1 MPCVFTQNTR
11 GGIITNT
18 RFRHAT
24 ELRSSPQYQDICVYN
39 LNMANHHVG
48 DLQKLKNLNKAI
60 SMTVA
65 YDYPL
70 AAAAEDAQLDA
81 ILIGDSASMV
91 AQGNTTT
98 VPVALTQ
105 MIDFCKSVS
114 RGAPNTFLIGD
125 MPFGSYEVSAQQAVE
140 SAIALIKHGRVS
152 SIKLEGGIRIVK
164 SVEAIAAANIPVM
177 GHLGITPQSSS
188 NISGYRPF
196 GKSEQEITR
205 LKNDMISLERAG
217 AFSILLEGVVVEI
230 ASIARNWVQ
239 IPVYGIGS
247 GPNLDGQLILSC
259 DILGLYPNFKP
270 KFAKNYVDEALSS
283 MQQEASKT
291 HTTRLY
297 DIAVRCFSLYKDQ
310 VSSGKFPNSEYQYSI
325 GADNRNLVEFARN
338 LD

>member
-1 MPCVFTQNTR
+1 MTR
-11 GGIITNT
+11 HYT
-18 RFRHAT
+18 
-24 ELRSSPQYQDICVYN
+24 S
-39 LNMANHHVG
+39 
-48 DLQKLKNLNKAI
+48 DLQKLKDINKPI

-91 AQGNTTT
+91 AQGNATT
-98 VPVALTQ
+98 VPVALEQ

-125 MPFGSYEVSAQQAVE
+125 LPFGSYEVSPQQAVE
-140 SAIALIKHGRVS
+140 SAIALIKYGGVN
-152 SIKLEGGIRIVK
+152 SIKLEGGNRIVK
-164 SVEAIAAANIPVM
+164 SIEAITASNVPVM

-188 NISGYRPF
+188 NISGYRAI
-196 GKSEQEITR
+196 GKSEQEIIG
-205 LKNDMISLERAG
+205 LKSDMVSLERAG
-217 AFSILLEGVVVEI
+217 AFSILLEGVVAEI
-230 ASIARNWVQ
+230 ASIARDWVE

-270 KFAKNYVDEALSS
+270 KFAKNYVSEALSS
-283 MQQEASKT
+283 MQLHKSNAP
-291 HTTRLY
+291 TTRFY
-297 DIAVRCFSLYKDQ
+297 DIAVKCFSLYKDE
-310 VSSGKFPNSEYQYSI
+310 VSNSKFPNSEFQYSI
-325 GADNRNLVEFARN
+325 GENNQKLVEFARN